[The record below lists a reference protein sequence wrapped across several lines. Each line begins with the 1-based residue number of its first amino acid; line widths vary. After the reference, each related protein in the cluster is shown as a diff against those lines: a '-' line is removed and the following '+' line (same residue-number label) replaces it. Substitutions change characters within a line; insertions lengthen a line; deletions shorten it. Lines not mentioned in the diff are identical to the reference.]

1 MTEKNKQSVDV
12 IQSAIICDIEDT
24 LGASDYSYSK
34 INEMAQVLLTL
45 EKAKG
50 EEAKIMNWGK
60 ITTVSDN
67 SELNIT
73 QEGNN
78 GN

>member
-1 MTEKNKQSVDV
+1 MTDKNKQSIDK
-12 IQSAIICDIEDT
+12 IQTAIICDIEDT
-24 LGASDYSYSK
+24 LGAGDYSYSK
-34 INEMAQVLLTL
+34 INEMAHVLLTL

-50 EEAKIMNWGK
+50 ENVKVMNWGK

-73 QEGNN
+73 QEGNQ
-78 GN
+78 

>member
-1 MTEKNKQSVDV
+1 MTDKNKQSVDM
-12 IQSAIICDIEDT
+12 IQSAIISDIEDT
-24 LGASDYSYSK
+24 LGAGDYSYSK

-50 EEAKIMNWGK
+50 EEIKIMNWGK

-73 QEGNN
+73 QEGNE
-78 GN
+78 

>member
-50 EEAKIMNWGK
+50 EEPKIMNWGK

-73 QEGNN
+73 QEGNQ
-78 GN
+78 

>member
-1 MTEKNKQSVDV
+1 MTDKNKQSVDK
-12 IQSAIICDIEDT
+12 IQTAIICDIEDT
-24 LGASDYSYSK
+24 LGADDYSYSK

-50 EEAKIMNWGK
+50 ENVKVMNWGK

-73 QEGNN
+73 QEGNQ
-78 GN
+78 